1 MTFYSLTSYQMQKL
15 GLLRVLQI
23 CVHNYRDIGAYDIAM
38 LKTAK
43 NIVYNNAVSPIEVP
57 LSMGSLRTQDKT
69 QNLILAGWGVL
80 ETTSFIPALPDKLQE
95 ARVEYLPFEGK
106 GLLYLIVLFLLEDL
120 SDKKKP

>member
-1 MTFYSLTSYQMQKL
+1 
-15 GLLRVLQI
+15 
-23 CVHNYRDIGAYDIAM
+23 M

-106 GLLYLIVLFLLEDL
+106 GFLYLIVLFLLEDL
-120 SDKKKP
+120 IDQNKP